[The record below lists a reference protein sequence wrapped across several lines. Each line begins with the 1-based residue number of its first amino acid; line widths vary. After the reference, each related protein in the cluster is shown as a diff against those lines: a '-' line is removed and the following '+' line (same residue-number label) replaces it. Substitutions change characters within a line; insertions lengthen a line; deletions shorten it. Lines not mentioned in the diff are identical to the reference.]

1 MAAASCLKAFTTF
14 IKDETT
20 IYQSGKGHTIQEVRI
35 VKGLNNPDL
44 DAAVGE
50 DLAQQLRDELEL
62 VKGASNE
69 FDKELFLAGEIT
81 PGILWYCAG

>member
-1 MAAASCLKAFTTF
+1 M
-14 IKDETT
+14 
-20 IYQSGKGHTIQEVRI
+20 RI

-62 VKGASNE
+62 VQGASNE
-69 FDKELFLAGEIT
+69 FDKDLFWRAKLRRYSSEPRWVTSALTICWT
-81 PGILWYCAG
+81 V